1 MNSTAQQAHSLTL
14 PQLRGDYAGA
24 TTDFVVEQKTAQYS
38 SIEHQRW
45 SVLFA
50 AQKEAARKYGS
61 SLFCTALDRL
71 EQAAPLHLGIPRFSD
86 FNPTLLS
93 HTGWKIVAVPGLIP
107 NDIFFAHLAKRQ
119 FPVTTW
125 IRQAHE
131 MDYIVEPDVFHDFF
145 GHVPLLLEPSI
156 ANFLQWYGEQAGYA
170 NDVELKKLARL
181 YWYTIE
187 YGLIQEGS
195 NIKAFGAG
203 LLTSKTELEYSVQ
216 SIKKHYKFDVERIR
230 DTGYVIDSFQTQYFV
245 MKQLQEMFGFEG
257 LNWSGRQKRIIDRGM
272 SSN

>member
-1 MNSTAQQAHSLTL
+1 MNTIAQQAQSLTF
-14 PQLRGDYAGA
+14 PKLRGDYTGA
-24 TTDFVVEQKTAQYS
+24 AKDFVVEQDTAQYS
-38 SIEHQRW
+38 IIEHQRW

-50 AQKEAARKYGS
+50 AQKASAKKYGS
-61 SLFCTALDRL
+61 ALFCGSLTRL

-86 FNPTLLS
+86 YNPTLVS
-93 HTGWKIVAVPGLIP
+93 HTGWNLVAVPGLIP
-107 NDIFFAHLAKRQ
+107 YDVFFAHLAKRQ

-156 ANFLQWYGEQAGYA
+156 ANFLQWYGEQASYA
-170 NDVELKKLARL
+170 SDVELKKLARL

-187 YGLIQEGS
+187 YGLINEGN

-203 LLTSKTELEYSVQ
+203 LLTSRTELEHSVQ
-216 SIKKHYKFDVERIR
+216 SIEKHCKFDVERIR
-230 DTGYVIDSFQTQYFV
+230 DEDYKIDSFQTQYFV
-245 MKQLQEMFGFEG
+245 LERLQDLLRLKS
-257 LNWSGRQKRIIDRGM
+257 LNQTV
-272 SSN
+272 

>member
-1 MNSTAQQAHSLTL
+1 MNTTIQQARSLPA
-14 PQLRGDYAGA
+14 PQLRGDYTGA
-24 TTDFVVEQKTAQYS
+24 TKDFVVEQDTAQYS
-38 SIEHQRW
+38 NIEHQRW

-50 AQKEAARKYGS
+50 SQKASAQKNGS
-61 SLFCTALDRL
+61 ALFCDSLTRL
-71 EQAAPLHLGIPRFSD
+71 EQAAPLHVGIPRFSD
-86 FNPTLLS
+86 YNPTLLS
-93 HTGWKIVAVPGLIP
+93 HTGWRLVAVPGLIP
-107 NDIFFAHLAKRQ
+107 DGVFFAHLAKRQ

-125 IRQAHE
+125 IRPAHE

-187 YGLIQEGS
+187 YGLIHEGS

-203 LLTSKTELEYSVQ
+203 LLTSRTELEHSVQ
-216 SIKKHYKFDVERIR
+216 SIEKHRKFDVERIR
-230 DTGYVIDSFQTQYFV
+230 DEEYKIDSFQTQYFV
-245 MKQLQEMFGFEG
+245 LEQLQDLLRFMNPDQVDLSIAFV
-257 LNWSGRQKRIIDRGM
+257 D
-272 SSN
+272 